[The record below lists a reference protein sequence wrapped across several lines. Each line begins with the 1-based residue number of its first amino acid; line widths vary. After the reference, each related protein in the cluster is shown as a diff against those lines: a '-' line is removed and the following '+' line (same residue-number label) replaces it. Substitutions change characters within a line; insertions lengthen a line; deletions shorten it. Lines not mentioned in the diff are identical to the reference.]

1 MPFVVYIKCTQYLTH
16 LHRVLKKKIGTAV
29 QIPKIGVVS
38 GGPLRSYE
46 TYVDLQVEDPERRE
60 FH

>member
-1 MPFVVYIKCTQYLTH
+1 MYTIFNTFTQS
-16 LHRVLKKKIGTAV
+16 VKKKKSVLAV